1 MQMLSKQKGPRAKQR
16 IAALTKTF
24 SGHIAQARSAFN
36 RASKALDG
44 GAGDLV
50 EANGQMWHQV
60 GEERM
65 DNALTCI
72 GKMQKLGASEEH
84 LAPLWEAILANQQA

>member
-1 MQMLSKQKGPRAKQR
+1 MQTTQLGPRAKQR

-24 SGHIAQARSAFN
+24 NGHIAGANTCFTAG
-36 RASKALDG
+36 AAALDG
-44 GAGDLV
+44 GIGDLAD
-50 EANGQMWHQV
+50 ANGQLWHQA

-72 GKMQKLGASEEH
+72 SKMQALGASEAQ
-84 LAPLWEAILANQQA
+84 LAPLWESFLASQQA